1 MKQIRI
7 MVIDPRQ
14 LIREGFERLLRRP
27 LFSVVTTGGT
37 LEDAFNSADMAQAD
51 VVVLSH
57 STEAEVQEQIAALR
71 HRTADPHRPR
81 FVLVTEIEE
90 PDLLRQALEA
100 GVDALLSKDI
110 SSRVLQRSL
119 ELVALGQRLFPVS
132 LLHPAPDGSQST
144 VPSSAAPGRAT
155 PDTTEPEPKAAPG
168 LITVSAPLVS
178 AKPRF
183 EAQPPAAR
191 PDAASPGPHERT
203 ALSARESQILEYLV
217 RAYSNKAIAL
227 ELKITEATVK
237 VHIKALLRKIRA
249 SNRTQAAIWALSLRT
264 MPNQAA
270 EIADLPVAGMAD
282 RHVTV

>member
-51 VVVLSH
+51 IVVFSH

-132 LLHPAPDGSQST
+132 LLYPAPDGSQST
-144 VPSSAAPGRAT
+144 VPSSAAPGCDT
-155 PDTTEPEPKAAPG
+155 PETAEPESKPAPG
-168 LITVSAPLVS
+168 FITIPAPLVS
-178 AKPRF
+178 AMPRF
-183 EAQPPAAR
+183 NAQAPSTR
-191 PDAASPGPHERT
+191 PDVAPPGLHGRAT
-203 ALSARESQILEYLV
+203 LSARESQILEYLV
-217 RAYSNKAIAL
+217 RAFSNKAIAF

-249 SNRTQAAIWALSLRT
+249 NNRTEAAIWALSNHGT
-264 MPNQAA
+264 SSQATSQ
-270 EIADLPVAGMAD
+270 IADPLAAG
-282 RHVTV
+282 VN